1 METEEVKGTLKGSE
15 WKSIG
20 KSVADEQSLES
31 AVKKRL
37 PKKVRHIP
45 DCYFLPRKSIPSAIA
60 FYGSWILGGIGAGM
74 LAEIWINK
82 KVKGIYIVYSWICS
96 YDHMFSVCLLQ
107 CLNELLVS
115 YCLIEYV
122 NGTISSDLVCQCS
135 YVM

>member
-1 METEEVKGTLKGSE
+1 METKEVKDPQKGNE

-31 AVKKRL
+31 AVKKRI

-45 DCYFLPRKSIPSAIA
+45 DYYFLPRKSIPSNIA

-82 KVKGIYIVYSWICS
+82 KMKGITLLI
-96 YDHMFSVCLLQ
+96 SVFIYYLACFR
-107 CLNELLVS
+107 LNA
-115 YCLIEYV
+115 
-122 NGTISSDLVCQCS
+122 
-135 YVM
+135 